1 MNRWFK
7 ILYFMKNKTLG
18 VFGSFFLLN
27 SCSDITM
34 LGHVAAYDVN
44 AEFKG
49 SPLTPAS
56 MNAGF
61 ESHSF
66 VAVPHAHS
74 LSPGQYAKSDFLPV
88 GDVLPTLSKL
98 KIEGI
103 QSTEA
108 WNGVAFDFICSGATG
123 DAAIAAA
130 GGNPEQQAANP
141 DQPALIDK
149 PKADNITEK
158 ISEISKDESV
168 IPVR

>member
-1 MNRWFK
+1 MK
-7 ILYFMKNKTLG
+7 IDIINMLG
-18 VFGSFFLLN
+18 FSLLFV

-56 MNAGF
+56 LNAGF

-74 LSPGQYAKSDFLPV
+74 LTPGQYAKSDFLPV

-130 GGNPEQQAANP
+130 GGSPEQQAANP
-141 DQPALIDK
+141 DQPTLVDK
-149 PKADNITEK
+149 PKADNITEN